1 MTLGKRAPRAALPI
15 WEVFVYWLL
24 SLGSHLYSFYELHR
38 FSKEYEEGL
47 RREFELEKGF
57 LILGFKKDP
66 SDFEWSFWNEWA
78 KRSLLYTLLGH
89 AVVSWLAGIYLPQGR
104 VVAFTA
110 YGLLAACLQLGLRG
124 VATVLLHVGVAF
136 GVAQMRSPALCWI
149 CALILLATLHLN
161 FLEEL
166 QRGWYETEA
175 EYYLLVFGVA
185 VCSLR
190 SISYS
195 LDHCSRPLVASSC
208 TRLGWLA
215 AYTFYHPLFY
225 NGPVVTFEDF
235 ARQMRGSLD
244 ADVPRLGLCSLLGY
258 IARIFAWWLLAE
270 FMIHVMYMHTI
281 QSNETYLHLLSPWAL
296 GGLALALVQ
305 FFYVKYLVLFGVPS
319 LLARL
324 DGLEPPRLPRC
335 VSTMYSFAGMWR
347 YFDVGLYHWL
357 LRYIYFPMGGSQKGL
372 LRRLLSTCLAFGF
385 VCYWH
390 GGHDYLQNWALL
402 NWAGLTAES
411 GLKAVLS
418 SSHVYP
424 TIERRLSPPMRR
436 RAQAFLSSFSTA
448 MLILSNLIFLGGNHV
463 GRIFWNRIFLQGWST
478 TAPPVLLF
486 LYCYAQIGMEWDRK
500 Q

>member
-1 MTLGKRAPRAALPI
+1 MQLCLPEGFPFCRAATGT
-15 WEVFVYWLL
+15 WRMSSSEL
-24 SLGSHLYSFYELHR
+24 SFLFT
-38 FSKEYEEGL
+38 EYEEGL

-235 ARQMRGSLD
+235 AR
-244 ADVPRLGLCSLLGY
+244 LGLCSLLGY

-402 NWAGLTAES
+402 NWAGLTLMVPLLTV
-411 GLKAVLS
+411 GPPFLQ
-418 SSHVYP
+418 
-424 TIERRLSPPMRR
+424 ERRLSPPMRR